1 MKRISIDRATLE
13 ALYPPMDAAFERQ
26 LRQQIDG
33 LPTGKKR
40 SMKKKTGLALVLAAG
55 KLAKCTGTTRPDYI
69 GMFKGTV
76 ADGDILPVIRVHEE
90 TRFETENS
98 VENAGAVPG
107 ARLTIDTTGTM
118 ITATTGGAAEIS
130 EVIDTAAGGK
140 MIVRFPR
147 VAG

>member
-1 MKRISIDRATLE
+1 MGFIPYDYRDGQPEPWEYKQAG
-13 ALYPPMDAAFERQ
+13 ALGEVEP
-26 LRQQIDG
+26 
-33 LPTGKKR
+33 
-40 SMKKKTGLALVLAAG
+40 GLAMVLAEG

-107 ARLTIDTTGTM
+107 ARVTIDTTGTM

>member
-1 MKRISIDRATLE
+1 MAFIPYDYRDGQPEPWEYKQAG
-13 ALYPPMDAAFERQ
+13 ALGEVEP
-26 LRQQIDG
+26 
-33 LPTGKKR
+33 
-40 SMKKKTGLALVLAAG
+40 GLALVLAEG
-55 KLAKCTGTTRPDYI
+55 KLAKCTGTARPDYI
-69 GMFKGTV
+69 GMFHGTV

-98 VENAGAVPG
+98 VGNAGAVPG
-107 ARLTIDTTGTM
+107 ARFTSDTTGTM